1 MKFKGKTILITGGTS
16 GIGLAAARQFA
27 AAGARVVITG
37 RNQQKGQAALHS
49 LTTDLSVSV
58 EYSTCDVK
66 SVQQCGHLV
75 EQILSNHS
83 SIDVLVNNAGIMLN
97 KSILNTNEEEWDE
110 VLDTSLKGSFFMSKA
125 VIPCMQKQ
133 GGGSIINVSSI
144 FGLVGGNETAA
155 YCAAKGGVVLLTK
168 AMAVELAPFNI
179 RVNCVCPGS
188 VDTPLLR
195 DEIDTFGDQAVV
207 RQQFAA
213 RHPLNRIST
222 PEEQAEV
229 ITFLASDA
237 ASFITGAAIPV
248 DGGRSA
254 W

>member
-1 MKFKGKTILITGGTS
+1 MKFKGKTVIITGGTS

-27 AAGARVVITG
+27 AEGALVVITG
-37 RNQQKGQAALHS
+37 RSARKGQAALHS
-49 LTTDLSVSV
+49 LAADFSSYV
-58 EYSTCDVK
+58 EYITCDVK
-66 SVQQCGHLV
+66 SAQQCSQLV
-75 EQILSNHS
+75 EQIASQHA

-125 VIPCMQKQ
+125 VIPFMQKQ

-155 YCAAKGGVVLLTK
+155 YCSAKGGVVLMTK
-168 AMAVELAPFNI
+168 AMAVELAPFKI

-207 RQQFAA
+207 RRQFAA
-213 RHPLNRIST
+213 RHPLKRIST

-229 ITFLASDA
+229 IVFLASDA
-237 ASFITGAAIPV
+237 SSFITGAAIPV

>member
-1 MKFKGKTILITGGTS
+1 MRFDQKTVLVTGGTS
-16 GIGLAAARQFA
+16 GIGLAVAKQFA
-27 AAGARVVITG
+27 AEGAHVVITG
-37 RNQQKGQAALHS
+37 RTLQKGQTVVQTLAG
-49 LTTDLSVSV
+49 
-58 EYSTCDVK
+58 EYPSIEFITCDVK
-66 SVQQCGHLV
+66 SSQQCSQLV
-75 EQILSNHS
+75 DQITDNHS

-97 KSILNTNEEEWDE
+97 KSILNTSEEEWDT
-110 VLDTSLKGSFFMSKA
+110 VLDTSLKGCFLMSKA
-125 VIPCMQKQ
+125 VIPVMKKQ

-155 YCAAKGGVVLLTK
+155 YCAAKGGIVLLTK

-229 ITFLASDA
+229 IAFLASA
-237 ASFITGAAIPV
+237 ASSFITGAAIPV

>member
-1 MKFKGKTILITGGTS
+1 MKFKGKTVIITGGTS

-27 AAGARVVITG
+27 SEGAHVVITG
-37 RNQQKGQAALHS
+37 RSPQKGQAALQS
-49 LTTDLSVSV
+49 LAANFSSFV
-58 EYSTCDVK
+58 EYITCDVK
-66 SVQQCGHLV
+66 STQKCTQLV
-75 EQILSNHS
+75 EQIAANHA

-97 KSILNTNEEEWDE
+97 KSILNTNEEDWDD

-125 VIPCMQKQ
+125 VIPFMQKQ
-133 GGGSIINVSSI
+133 GSGSIINVSSI

-155 YCAAKGGVVLLTK
+155 YCSAKGGLVLLTK
-168 AMAVELAPFNI
+168 AMAIELAPFNI

-188 VDTPLLR
+188 VETPLLR
-195 DEIDTFGDQAVV
+195 EEIATFGDQAVV
-207 RQQFAA
+207 RRQFAA

-222 PEEQAEV
+222 PEEQAEA
-229 ITFLASDA
+229 IFFLASDA
-237 ASFITGAAIPV
+237 SAFITGAAIPV